1 MRRCIIH
8 IRFIPKPGD
17 LQVNGPRVRDSTA
30 NSTSN
35 ESGSVFDMT
44 DVRNLASGCLG
55 VGCAATI
62 VAAWAAV
69 APTAISHADPAGH
82 QVTYT
87 VTSTGN
93 LTGNVRYISS
103 DPPSQAAFD
112 ANSSQYLLTVQ
123 TGFSAGE
130 PLVYTATLT
139 NPNQWAFVTA
149 SGGCKWPDC
158 SSGVTPELHCEIA
171 VDGQVVA
178 NQTATTGVTCATR
191 PW

>member
-1 MRRCIIH
+1 M
-8 IRFIPKPGD
+8 G
-17 LQVNGPRVRDSTA
+17 
-30 NSTSN
+30 N

-44 DVRNLASGCLG
+44 NVRKLASA
-55 VGCAATI
+55 CAAAA
-62 VAAWAAV
+62 VVGAWAA
-69 APTAISHADPAGH
+69 TASAATSHADPAGH

-87 VTSTGN
+87 ITSTGN
-93 LTGNVRYISS
+93 LTGNVRYINS

-112 ANSSQYLLTVQ
+112 ANSSQYLLTVP
-123 TGFSAGE
+123 TTFSPGD
-130 PLVYTATLT
+130 PLVYTTTLN

-158 SSGVTPELHCEIA
+158 SSGVLAELHCEIA

-178 NQTATTGVTCATR
+178 NQTATTGVTCSTR